1 MELGKG
7 EVEQFTESGSFL
19 IRPFS
24 ENGVRTFFRMA
35 QDKRFDTGYFTGFQD
50 LEALAVEWMKG
61 VSDGCPSQRGVVG
74 MCSSS

>member
-7 EVEQFTESGSFL
+7 EVEQITESGSFL

-24 ENGVRTFFRMA
+24 ENSVRTFFRMA

-50 LEALAVEWMKG
+50 FEAMAVEWMKG
-61 VSDGCPSQRGVVG
+61 VGDCCPSQREVVG